1 MSTRTALAATDGRR
15 RTAALSRR
23 APLAWYVLRRVLGM
37 VAMIVVVSFLVFS
50 LIYLTPGSPVDA
62 LLGAKPRTPETVA
75 ALTAEFHLDKP
86 FLEQYLLWAGGAL
99 QGDFGRSIQS
109 SLPVSDQIVS
119 RLPVSTALGLLAFAM
134 TMAAG
139 IALGVRAA
147 LKKGRATDRITTAG
161 VVVALSTPTF
171 VAAVLLLYVFAIQ
184 LGWFPAYGKGDGG
197 LDTLWHLILPA
208 LALALGSCAYVVK
221 HTRAAMIGVLD
232 QDYITFARAR
242 GVGAGALL
250 FRYSLR
256 SALLPVITISG
267 VVLAGLIVGAVLVEV
282 TFSIQGIG
290 QMLVQAATKKDI
302 PVIQGVTV
310 LIAALIIGLNL
321 LADIVYMLVDPRI
334 RLGGR

>member
-1 MSTRTALAATDGRR
+1 ML
-15 RTAALSRR
+15 
-23 APLAWYVLRRVLGM
+23 
-37 VAMIVVVSFLVFS
+37 VVVSFLVFS
-50 LIYLTPGSPVDA
+50 LIYLAPGSPVDA

-75 ALTAEFHLDKP
+75 ALTEEFNLDKP
-86 FLEQYLLWAGGAL
+86 FFEQYFLWASSAL

-109 SLPVSDQIVS
+109 SLPVSDQILA
-119 RLPVSTALGLLAFAM
+119 RLPISVALGLLAFAM

-139 IALGVRAA
+139 IVLGVRAA
-147 LKKGRATDRITTAG
+147 MRKGRVTDRVTTAG

-171 VAAVLLLYVFAIQ
+171 VAAVLLLYVFAIL

-208 LALALGSCAYVVK
+208 FALALGSCAYVVK
-221 HTRAAMIGVLD
+221 HTRAAMVGVLD
-232 QDYITFARAR
+232 QDYIAFARAR
-242 GVGAGALL
+242 GVGGNAML

-256 SALLPVITISG
+256 NALLPVVTISG

-290 QMLVQAATKKDI
+290 HMLVQAATKKDI

-321 LADIVYMLVDPRI
+321 IADVIYMLVDPRI